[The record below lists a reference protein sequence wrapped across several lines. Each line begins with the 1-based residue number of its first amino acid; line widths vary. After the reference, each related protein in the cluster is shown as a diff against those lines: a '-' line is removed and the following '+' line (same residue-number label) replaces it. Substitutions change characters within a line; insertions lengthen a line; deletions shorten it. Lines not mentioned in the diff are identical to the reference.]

1 MNFNE
6 SLTPYHE
13 KLLKERLN
21 LINEIRKINDDS
33 SLSVKELEEK
43 MYMLDKRMEE
53 IENDLYE
60 IEINMWVY
68 PRWKFPSRILIFI

>member
-1 MNFNE
+1 
-6 SLTPYHE
+6 
-13 KLLKERLN
+13 
-21 LINEIRKINDDS
+21 
-33 SLSVKELEEK
+33 